1 MSNAELTYDEWECH
15 IDPNSNRGL
24 SKVGLKT
31 PQ

>member
-24 SKVGLKT
+24 SKEGLKT
-31 PQ
+31 PL